1 MTLMKLKTLFTP
13 FVLSLTAIVTVA
25 PSTPHSMAQATP
37 RPPQTAAARPVS
49 AASPELFR
57 TLIGHNK
64 AVNAG

>member
-25 PSTPHSMAQATP
+25 PLSPHLMAQATP

-49 AASPELFR
+49 AAAELFR

>member
-1 MTLMKLKTLFTP
+1 MKLKTLFTP

-25 PSTPHSMAQATP
+25 PTPYSMTQATP
-37 RPPQTAAARPVS
+37 RPPQTAAARLVS
-49 AASPELFR
+49 AAPEIFR